1 MEMSMHLN
9 CKTAFPNGKTGFGA
23 GLLFPTTAQRNQSV
37 KGKLKTVWRSISMNA
52 SGDFSGKKNIFIAMP
67 KGHGNGSKK
76 EYVLVPSI
84 GTSNLVG
91 KNEKACIFNKK
102 DIVEASKGD
111 VKYVDEKLVGYP
123 KIITIIEEPDV
134 NGGNHKGN
142 REVVIGKIDYHVSDI
157 LNEEATQVLKSQL
170 EERFERQEI
179 ERIAKENVSLRNKL
193 FVYPPVA
200 MYGQDIEVFL
210 NRSLSTLCI
219 ESDIFIK
226 GGFNGWRWKP
236 FTERLNKTDIL
247 SGDWWSCRLHVPKEA
262 YRMDFVLFNGK
273 SVYDNNDEKDFF
285 IPVNGGMDALGFEDF
300 LLEEKRKELEKL
312 AKEQAEKEEIEEIRR
327 KMEAE
332 KAAREEDR
340 SIAIA
345 EVEKMKNLLQNLTKN
360 AVKSVKNLWYVE
372 PIEFEGKDLVR
383 LFYNRKSGPLANVPE
398 VWLHGG
404 YNGWKEKLS
413 FVKRLVKI
421 NTKNGDWWCADVVVP
436 EKVIVLD
443 WVFANAPPRNASAYD
458 NNNNKDFRALLSKV
472 IPDEETWIL
481 EQERIYI
488 KLQEQRRLK
497 EEALAAKL
505 EKTAIIKAETKEKTL
520 ERFLHS
526 RKHIV
531 FTEPL
536 RVQAGSTI
544 TVFYN
549 PCNTILK
556 GKPEVWFTHSFNR
569 WTHRNGLF
577 PPQKMLPSENQTYL
591 KTSVKVP
598 LDAYMIDFVFSDKK
612 DGGIF
617 DNNNTMDYRIPVS
630 GSIVKETTL
639 NIVHIAVEM
648 APIAKVGGLGD
659 VVTSL
664 SRAIQE
670 LDHHVDIIL
679 PKYDCLNLSNVKD
692 FRYHRNY
699 FWNGSEIKVWHG
711 KVEGL
716 SVYFLEPQN
725 QFFRVGRIYGCEND
739 AERFGFFCHAALE
752 YLFQAGFHPD
762 IIHCHDWSSAPVTWL
777 CKEQYRQ
784 CSLSKAGVVFTVHNI
799 ECGAQ
804 LIGKAMAYTDKATT
818 VSPTYSREV
827 YENPIFRPHFD
838 KFHGILNGIDP
849 DIWDPFN
856 DKFLPISYTSEN
868 VVQGKKAAK
877 EALQQRLGLGTV
889 DRPLLGVISRL
900 THQKGIHL
908 IRHAIYRTLER
919 GGQVVLLGSAPD
931 PRIQHD
937 FENLANEL
945 HSLHYD
951 RVRLCLVYDEPL
963 SHLIY
968 AGADFIAVPSIF
980 EPCGLTQLI
989 AMRYGSIPVVRKTG
1003 GLYDTVFDVDHDKDR
1018 ARAQGVE
1025 PNGFNFDGSD
1035 AAGVDYALNRAISRW
1050 YEERHWFN
1058 SLCKTVMEQDW
1069 SWNRPALD
1077 YLELYHAARKAP

>member
-1 MEMSMHLN
+1 
-9 CKTAFPNGKTGFGA
+9 
-23 GLLFPTTAQRNQSV
+23 
-37 KGKLKTVWRSISMNA
+37 
-52 SGDFSGKKNIFIAMP
+52 MP

-76 EYVLVPSI
+76 HIVLVPSI

-91 KNEKACIFNKK
+91 KNEKAYIFNKK

-111 VKYVDEKLVGYP
+111 VKYLDEKLVGYP

-134 NGGNHKGN
+134 NGGGNHKAN

-157 LNEEATQVLKSQL
+157 LNEEATQELKSQL

-179 ERIAKENVSLRNKL
+179 ERIAKENVSLQNKL

-210 NRSLSTLCI
+210 NRSLSTLCT

-226 GGFNGWRWKP
+226 GGFNDWRWKP

-262 YRMDFVLFNGK
+262 YGMDFVLFNGK

-360 AVKSVKNLWYVE
+360 AVKSVKNLWYIE

-421 NTKNGDWWCADVVVP
+421 GTKNGDWWCAD
-436 EKVIVLD
+436 EKAIVLD

-458 NNNNKDFRALLSKV
+458 NNNNKDFRALVSKV

-497 EEALAAKL
+497 EEALAAK
-505 EKTAIIKAETKEKTL
+505 
-520 ERFLHS
+520 
-526 RKHIV
+526 
-531 FTEPL
+531 
-536 RVQAGSTI
+536 
-544 TVFYN
+544 
-549 PCNTILK
+549 

-577 PPQKMLPSENQTYL
+577 PPQKMLPSKNQTYL

-598 LDAYMIDFVFSDKK
+598 LDAYTIDFVFSDKK

-639 NIVHIAVEM
+639 NIVHIALEM

-670 LDHHVDIIL
+670 LDHRVDIIL

-799 ECGAQ
+799 ECGAH

-849 DIWDPFN
+849 DIWDPLN
-856 DKFLPISYTSEN
+856 DKFIPISYTSEN

-877 EALQQRLGLGTV
+877 EALQQRLGLRTV
-889 DRPLLGVISRL
+889 DRPLLGIISRL
-900 THQKGIHL
+900 THQKGIYL
-908 IRHAIYRTLER
+908 IKHAIYRTLER
-919 GGQVVLLGSAPD
+919 GGQ
-931 PRIQHD
+931 
-937 FENLANEL
+937 
-945 HSLHYD
+945 
-951 RVRLCLVYDEPL
+951 
-963 SHLIY
+963 IY

-1018 ARAQGVE
+1018 ARAQDVE
-1025 PNGFNFDGSD
+1025 PNGFNFDGTD